1 MIAKLNFHL
10 GIKGVKLED
19 RVWHRWTLPGRLTLW
34 CGSGSEP
41 MQLHL
46 ARRPPA
52 PGASQPCPLLVAEPK
67 TLRELDQAIAA
78 FQDLNP

>member
-1 MIAKLNFHL
+1 MIARLNFDL
-10 GIKGVKLED
+10 GVDGVQPDD
-19 RVWHRWTLPGRLTLW
+19 RMWHRWTLPGRLTLW
-34 CGSGSEP
+34 WGPGAAT

-46 ARRPPA
+46 ARRPPS

-67 TLRELDQAIAA
+67 TLRKLDTAIAV